1 MRILIVQI
9 STLGDVVHALPVIS
23 DVRREF
29 PKLAID
35 WCIDEKYAAIP
46 RLHPAID
53 RVLPV
58 PTQRWRQHL
67 FSPASWREMRD
78 FRLTLRAV
86 DYDAVLDLQGT
97 LYSALLARQ
106 ACGPACGYDAAAA
119 HNRLAARFYDATFI
133 IPKIVH
139 PVERKRW
146 LAAAVLELP
155 LETPLDYGIN
165 AAPLTADWLPAQPYV
180 VFLSAACHND
190 KLWPE
195 AYWIELGQAL
205 QARGNTIVL
214 PAKTE
219 EERTRA
225 ASIAAAID
233 NAIMAP
239 PLGIEAMAGLLVG
252 AAGIIGK
259 ISPLLHLAAA
269 LQRPAVSLLA
279 DSDAPTD
286 GILSAAPF
294 RNLGGQ
300 GTIPDVHAVLNAFL
314 TCTRP

>member
-1 MRILIVQI
+1 MRILIVQT
-9 STLGDVVHALPVIS
+9 SALGDVVHALPVIS

-46 RLHPAID
+46 HLHPAVD
-53 RVLPV
+53 RILPV
-58 PTQRWRQHL
+58 AAQRWRQQM
-67 FSPASWREMRD
+67 FSPSTWREMRD
-78 FRLTLRAV
+78 FRRTLRAV

-97 LYSALLARQ
+97 LYSALLAQQ
-106 ACGPACGYDAAAA
+106 ACGPTCGYDAAAA

-139 PVERKRW
+139 PLERKRW

-165 AAPLTADWLPAQPYV
+165 AAPLSADWLPAQPYII
-180 VFLSAACHND
+180 FLPAACHNGN
-190 KLWPE
+190 LWPE
-195 AYWIELGQAL
+195 IQWIELGQAL

-214 PAKTE
+214 PAETG

-225 ASIAAAID
+225 TPIATAIPD
-233 NAIMAP
+233 AIVAP
-239 PLGIEAMAGLLVG
+239 PLGIEAMAGLLAG
-252 AAGIIGK
+252 AVGIIGTNTG
-259 ISPLLHLAAA
+259 LTHLASA
-269 LQRPAVSLLA
+269 LGRPVVTILGTA
-279 DSDAPTD
+279 DPEFN
-286 GILSAAPF
+286 GVLGAAPF
-294 RNLGGQ
+294 RNLSGQ
-300 GTIPDVHAVLNAFL
+300 GTIADLNAVLNAFL